1 MILGAVLLV
10 YLIGG
15 AVDGVDGVHA
25 YAALEA
31 GAGGLAQQALH
42 LDLFDEVVGGLVD
55 VGEAVDLF
63 PGEVGGGGH
72 QVLVVGG
79 LGQVVGHLYG
89 GDGGAEDGVIHGVLH
104 LFAKHIH
111 AQVQGPQALDIF
123 ITGHQ
128 CHSRYFLSFLLGD
141 FFRLHCQTLVYL
153 VVSEGRRIGRSAPIY
168 KQFACQLELFF
179 CFFRKKRK
187 NTKKEEKNLPEH
199 PPRPA
204 DVPGD
209 FSKNGK
215 RGKKISG

>member
-1 MILGAVLLV
+1 MVLGAVLLV

-25 YAALEA
+25 YAALET

-42 LDLFDEVVGGLVD
+42 LDHFDEVIGGLVD

-89 GDGGAEDGVIHGVLH
+89 VDGGAEDGVVHGVLH

-168 KQFACQLELFF
+168 KQFMCQLELFF
-179 CFFRKKRK
+179 CFFRKKE
-187 NTKKEEKNLPEH
+187 KKHEKRGKK
-199 PPRPA
+199 PPGISAPPCGCSGR
-204 DVPGD
+204 
-209 FSKNGK
+209 FFKK
-215 RGKKISG
+215 WKKGKKISG

>member
-1 MILGAVLLV
+1 MVMGPHRLV
-10 YLIGG
+10 QLIGR
-15 AVDGVDGVHA
+15 A
-25 YAALEA
+25 
-31 GAGGLAQQALH
+31 
-42 LDLFDEVVGGLVD
+42 VGGVAGVKADTALIAGTGLLGDGTQHLGLFHQVIHRLMD

-89 GDGGAEDGVIHGVLH
+89 VDGGAEDGVIHGVLH

-141 FFRLHCQTLVYL
+141 FFRIHCQTLVYL